1 MVRIQLYRVKKNIV
15 RFLMWFSI
23 VTFALGSILF
33 IISLK
38 SGFRFDFPGDWN
50 AIIFMIQGI
59 LFGIMAYQ
67 KCNDGKY
74 FIELSD
80 AYISYQVMGDKGVES
95 IAISDIEQLNMDGIE
110 ISLLA
115 NGIERKI
122 RLEYIEWE
130 ELNRVKTLV
139 KDLSLRINQNN
150 T

>member
-1 MVRIQLYRVKKNIV
+1 MVRIQLYKIEKSIV

-23 VTFALGSILF
+23 VTFVLGSILF

-50 AIIFMIQGI
+50 AIIFMIQGVM
-59 LFGIMAYQ
+59 FGIMAYQ
-67 KCNDGKY
+67 KWNNGKY

-95 IAISDIEQLNMDGIE
+95 IAILDIEQLKMNGIE

-150 T
+150 A

>member
-1 MVRIQLYRVKKNIV
+1 MVRIQLYKIEKSIV

-23 VTFALGSILF
+23 VTFVLGSILF

-50 AIIFMIQGI
+50 AIIFMIQGVM
-59 LFGIMAYQ
+59 FGIMAYQ
-67 KCNDGKY
+67 KWYNGKY

-95 IAISDIEQLNMDGIE
+95 IAISDIEQLKMNGIE

-150 T
+150 A